1 MQKIPLGIS
10 SLLSSRLAYGCW
22 RLAGPKDPSKMT
34 PDDEANGRKA
44 AITAYE
50 AGYTLFDN
58 ADIYA
63 AGHAERIL
71 GDAIKQVPGM
81 RDKIIVATKCGV
93 RRAGEPTPNAPGR
106 YDFDPQYIL
115 KCCEE
120 SLKRLKVETIDLYQL
135 HRADLLADPAAV
147 AEVFAKLKDS
157 GKVRYFGV
165 SNFQPSLVTA
175 MQSACPMPLV
185 VHQVEISIAHL
196 NPFLDGTLDQCLT
209 QKMTPLAWSPLA
221 RGVLGDGPSGP
232 LGMPVTGGDRIV
244 PVLDAIAKERGTSRM
259 VVALSWLLKH
269 PSKIIPIV
277 GSTNPGRIREAL
289 KAADLEL
296 TREEWYRLLLAGRGE
311 PLP

>member
-1 MQKIPLGIS
+1 MQNIPLGVS

-22 RLAGPKDPSKMT
+22 RLAGPKDPSKIT
-34 PDDEANGRKA
+34 LEDEAHGRKA

-93 RRAGEPTPNAPGR
+93 RRAGEPTPSAPGR

-147 AEVFAKLKDS
+147 AEVFTKLKQA
-157 GKVRYFGV
+157 GKVLHFGV

-175 MQSACPMPLV
+175 MQAACPMPMV

-196 NPFLDGTLDQCLT
+196 DAFTDGTLDQCLT

-221 RGVLGDGPSGP
+221 RGVLGDGPTGP

-259 VVALSWLLKH
+259 VVALAWLLKH
-269 PSKIIPIV
+269 PGKIIPIV
-277 GSTNPGRIREAL
+277 GSNDRDHIREIAG
-289 KAADLEL
+289 AARIEL
-296 TREEWYRLLLAGRGE
+296 SREDWYKLWVASRGT
-311 PLP
+311 PVP

>member
-1 MQKIPLGIS
+1 MQSIPLGVS
-10 SLLSSRLAYGCW
+10 SLLSNRLAYGCW
-22 RLAGPKDPSKMT
+22 RLAGPKDPSKIT
-34 PDDEANGRKA
+34 PEDEAHGRKA

-50 AGYTLFDN
+50 SGYTLFDN
-58 ADIYA
+58 ADIYG

-71 GDAIKQVPGM
+71 GDAIRQVPGM

-93 RRAGEPTPNAPGR
+93 RRAGDPTPSAPGR

-135 HRADLLADPAAV
+135 HRADLLADPTAI
-147 AEVFAKLKDS
+147 AEVFTKLKEA

-165 SNFQPSLVTA
+165 SNFQPSLVAA
-175 MQSACPMPLV
+175 MQAVCPMPMV

-196 NPFLDGTLDQCLT
+196 DAFTDGTLDQCLIE
-209 QKMTPLAWSPLA
+209 KMTPLAWSPLA
-221 RGVLGDGPSGP
+221 RGVLGDGPAGP

-269 PSKIIPIV
+269 PGKIIPIV
-277 GSTNPGRIREAL
+277 GSTNPERIREAV